1 MSHLDFRLELV
12 EELAKIYE
20 ESKHSSQKT
29 TYSDRLTG
37 RHFPSH
43 IEPTQKMKAST
54 KIYIVCSQK
63 FIEKGQRQ
71 MATPNTRQTESATNI
86 YPNAVSDNNN
96 PLEMLLALRDLREI
110 FQAYSETFQILLN
123 LKNGNTVQEKANILM
138 AGLANTC
145 PEKNSAVVFSSAAG
159 CDQIFLRKESGFFI
173 VQLGATRFSCE
184 ESRDFFIDMKVV
196 LCKFPALDGD
206 KSPPAVLQ
214 AAQSASGSQPVKQ
227 AVPVVFSWSIVSLL
241 PLEFS
246 KITMFC
252 CGCRWR

>member
-1 MSHLDFRLELV
+1 MWLHHKDYKNWI
-12 EELAKIYE
+12 A
-20 ESKHSSQKT
+20 
-29 TYSDRLTG
+29 
-37 RHFPSH
+37 PSH
-43 IEPTQKMKAST
+43 NGDKSKAHCQVCNKEFEHAKMRDSSLKSHVKSKRHALLMNAKNKTAVNMKTFLTKSSVYSTSVSEIEGNALKQIAVPPIADKMVPS
-54 KIYIVCSQK
+54 SL
-63 FIEKGQRQ
+63 
-71 MATPNTRQTESATNI
+71 S
-86 YPNAVSDNNN
+86 S
-96 PLEMLLALRDLREI
+96 
-110 FQAYSETFQILLN
+110 
-123 LKNGNTVQEKANILM
+123 
-138 AGLANTC
+138 C

-227 AVPVVFSWSIVSLL
+227 AVPVLFSWSIVSLL

>member
-1 MSHLDFRLELV
+1 MEAPRLPSEGKRNGKGLRTKRQEEAETLGYLRVSRSCHL
-12 EELAKIYE
+12 
-20 ESKHSSQKT
+20 KH
-29 TYSDRLTG
+29 
-37 RHFPSH
+37 
-43 IEPTQKMKAST
+43 
-54 KIYIVCSQK
+54 
-63 FIEKGQRQ
+63 
-71 MATPNTRQTESATNI
+71 
-86 YPNAVSDNNN
+86 
-96 PLEMLLALRDLREI
+96 
-110 FQAYSETFQILLN
+110 
-123 LKNGNTVQEKANILM
+123 
-138 AGLANTC
+138 

-227 AVPVVFSWSIVSLL
+227 AVPVLFSWSIVSLL